1 MGRSHQ
7 FLNKRMIS
15 KRKAGRTMNLSAKEE
30 LVGRLLLRLH
40 GYTAEES
47 EMILR
52 EADDKI
58 NTIDGERF

>member
-1 MGRSHQ
+1 
-7 FLNKRMIS
+7 
-15 KRKAGRTMNLSAKEE
+15 MNLSAKEE